1 MKIKTQGINNK
12 LLWTLV
18 MTIGNQIGED
28 IILYFRNMENIDVLF
43 NIYFKTSNLNVD
55 SYANIETRII
65 WK

>member
-28 IILYFRNMENIDVLF
+28 IILYFWNMENIDVLF
-43 NIYFKTSNLNVD
+43 NIYCKTYNSNVD
-55 SYANIETRII
+55 SYTNIETRII

>member
-1 MKIKTQGINNK
+1 
-12 LLWTLV
+12 

-43 NIYFKTSNLNVD
+43 NIYFKTSNSNVD

-65 WK
+65 